1 MWCAT
6 AFITVNS
13 VVCLKNSNL
22 LQRPSFWVCRTL
34 PMIFVMLSG
43 FTFIVL
49 INGFFCCTVGG
60 DRQGNRQA
68 EFNSF
73 MGEELSVVYGESDG

>member
-6 AFITVNS
+6 AFVTVNS
-13 VVCLKNSNL
+13 VMSLRNSNL
-22 LQRPSFWVCRTL
+22 LQRPSFLVCRTL
-34 PMIFVMLSG
+34 PVIFVMLT
-43 FTFIVL
+43 FTVL
-49 INGFFCCTVGG
+49 INVFFCCTVGG

-73 MGEELSVVYGESDG
+73 MGEELSVAYGESDG